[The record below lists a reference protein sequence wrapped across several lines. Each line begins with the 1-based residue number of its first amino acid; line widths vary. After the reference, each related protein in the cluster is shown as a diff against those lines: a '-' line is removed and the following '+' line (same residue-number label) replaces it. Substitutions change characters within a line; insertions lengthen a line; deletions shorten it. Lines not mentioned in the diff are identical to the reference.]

1 MSDIKIN
8 MSLFVPHVFPNFTKK
23 YVADAFADVG
33 VVDRVDFVAKKD
45 RDGKPY
51 NAAYIH
57 FNSFH
62 SNAVVER
69 MQDEIYDNGDYHMY
83 HDCSEYY
90 WIVLPNTAKKYVTG
104 ERKERI
110 NLNGAKAVNTK
121 SAANPAAK
129 QPVCPPAPKKVTYSQ
144 VAKKACTPVK
154 LEEKFD
160 EYVHAIRE
168 TQEAMQKDLEV
179 SEEAL
184 QMAEIEAELT
194 AEDDNLVSI
203 DWRYVHAI
211 EQENIY
217 LHAEMEQLRTALINL
232 DRMYQAEKAK
242 VRSSNL
248 ACSIDL

>member
-1 MSDIKIN
+1 

-62 SNAVVER
+62 SNAIVER

-110 NLNGAKAVNTK
+110 DLNGAKAVNAK
-121 SAANPAAK
+121 SAAK
-129 QPVCPPAPKKVTYSQ
+129 EPVCPPAPKKASYSHI
-144 VAKKACTPVK
+144 AKKACTPVK

-168 TQEAMQKDLEV
+168 TQAAVEEDLEV
-179 SEEAL
+179 SEEAQ
-184 QMAEIEAELT
+184 QMAELEQYLEE
-194 AEDDNLVSI
+194 EDENLISI
-203 DWRYVHAI
+203 DWRYVQAI
-211 EQENIY
+211 EHENMA
-217 LHAEMEQLRTALINL
+217 LHGEIDQLRTALINL
-232 DRMYQAEKAK
+232 DKMYQAEAAK
-242 VRSSNL
+242 VRASNL
-248 ACSIDL
+248 ATSIDL